1 MVAQEVAVRMNEQ
14 EPKDNFGRNLYLLT
28 LIAALAA
35 LVVSFAL
42 CSKADAAPARSALRP
57 LENEMLRIAQ
67 TARGTTQP
75 AQTGVRDVSWDE
87 LQQEIASNRGAI
99 VIEFYRNGYP
109 DDPAIADDCDNC
121 ANQLSAYEN
130 TAAHFAGKATFL
142 RFDVDKHPQL
152 MQYGLVVYPTHIFMM
167 HSQSDLWTLS
177 VRGFLNEKQFEELI
191 DELFKIKP

>member
-1 MVAQEVAVRMNEQ
+1 MTMNDHK
-14 EPKDNFGRNLYLLT
+14 PKDNFGRNLYLIT

-67 TARGTTQP
+67 TAQGTKQP
-75 AQTGVRDVSWDE
+75 TQTGVRDVSWDE

-121 ANQLSAYEN
+121 ANQLSGYEN
-130 TAAHFAGKATFL
+130 TAARFAGKVTFL

>member
-1 MVAQEVAVRMNEQ
+1 MVAWEVAVPTNNSQ
-14 EPKDNFGRNLYLLT
+14 PKDNFGRNLYLLT

-35 LVVSFAL
+35 LALSF
-42 CSKADAAPARSALRP
+42 CVPADAAPARAAQRP

-67 TARGTTQP
+67 TAQGTTQP
-75 AQTGVRDVSWDE
+75 AQTGVRDVSWAD

-109 DDPAIADDCDNC
+109 DDPQVADDCDNC
-121 ANQLSAYEN
+121 ANQLSSYEN
-130 TAAHFAGKATFL
+130 TAARFAGKVTFL

-177 VRGFLNEKQFEELI
+177 VRGFLTEKQLEELM

>member
-1 MVAQEVAVRMNEQ
+1 MTMNDQ
-14 EPKDNFGRNLYLLT
+14 KPKDNFGRNLYLIT
-28 LIAALAA
+28 LLASVAA
-35 LVVSFAL
+35 LVVTFVF
-42 CSKADAAPARSALRP
+42 CSTADAAPARSALRP

-67 TARGTTQP
+67 TAQGSTQP

-109 DDPAIADDCDNC
+109 DDPAVADDCDNC
-121 ANQLSAYEN
+121 ANQLGGYEN
-130 TAAHFAGKATFL
+130 TAARFAGKVTFL

-152 MQYGLVVYPTHIFMM
+152 MQYGLVVFPTHIFMM

-177 VRGFLNEKQFEELI
+177 VRGFLNEKQFEELM